1 MKVFILACLVALALA
16 REKEELTV
24 STETVE
30 SLSSSEETTTHINK
44 QRLENIKREEQQ
56 QREDERQNK
65 IHPLAQQ
72 QALVFPNADPI
83 PFAILPQN
91 VLPLAQPAVVLPLP
105 QPEIVQVPQIKE
117 NIAATRK
124 TMPFLKSPVAP
135 LLNSQIQN
143 LADPENL
150 HLAQLQSQLLPLP
163 LPLPLPMP
171 QPLPL
176 PLPLLQPLMQQ
187 IPQPLPQTPM
197 LAAQPL
203 LSIPQSKVQ
212 ALSQQVLPVP
222 QRNVPLQAFLLYQEP
237 SREAHPRTQPL
248 APVYN
253 SALI

>member
-1 MKVFILACLVALALA
+1 MGHPSVNIL
-16 REKEELTV
+16 LT
-24 STETVE
+24 SLLYLTENNLLIKSVKDFS
-30 SLSSSEETTTHINK
+30 SLFSLNYDCSKGSSLDHHTWLW
-44 QRLENIKREEQQ
+44 RLNHGPKHSFLSFQ
-56 QREDERQNK
+56 DERQNK

-163 LPLPLPMP
+163 LPLPH
-171 QPLPL
+171 
-176 PLPLLQPLMQQ
+176 
-187 IPQPLPQTPM
+187 
-197 LAAQPL
+197 A
-203 LSIPQSKVQ
+203 
-212 ALSQQVLPVP
+212 
-222 QRNVPLQAFLLYQEP
+222 
-237 SREAHPRTQPL
+237 
-248 APVYN
+248 
-253 SALI
+253 SALAHSLSFYLK